1 MIYYCLRWATPA
13 PWEKKSDRTSCISQQ
28 QQCPKK
34 KSEPTKATDDPV
46 IAYVHQLSPS
56 KRNKKDTL
64 HYSTLLLQTSQNGCQ
79 EALLYSKQ
87 KHKLLSD
94 SQKSDTPVKI
104 KRFTHTSHGKKVII
118 SDITNTVSVPDQTEC
133 SFQYSEETVTTS
145 PILSVAQILKSSMT
159 GIK

>member
-1 MIYYCLRWATPA
+1 MGDSSSMGKEIRQDKLHFTAATVSQKEERTDQSHRRSSYCLR
-13 PWEKKSDRTSCISQQ
+13 S
-28 QQCPKK
+28 
-34 KSEPTKATDDPV
+34 
-46 IAYVHQLSPS
+46 SPS

-104 KRFTHTSHGKKVII
+104 KRFTHTSDGKKVII